1 MKIEIKPATVKRIEK
16 MGGVLTDVAINK
28 AIDIIE
34 GKKDCPKPKLK
45 LTGTKPIKAIINGKD
60 VDGEKLGWS
69 FILLELMRVAGKDKT
84 NLNQLGEI
92 FSHPAVIEGKIR
104 DAQHIPIEG
113 TNNSIRYMTN
123 TPTGYSIAHG
133 AKKLGYKIYIEYQWT
148 DGKRGE
154 MRVNC

>member
-1 MKIEIKPATVKRIEK
+1 MKIEIKPTTVERIEK
-16 MGGVLTDVAINK
+16 IGGTLTDVAINK
-28 AIDIIE
+28 AIDIVE
-34 GKKDCPKPKLK
+34 GKKDDTKPKLN
-45 LTGTKPIKAIINGKD
+45 LTGTKPIKATINGKS
-60 VDGEKLGWS
+60 VNSKNLGWS
-69 FILLELMRVAGKDKT
+69 FILTELMRLAGKDKT

-123 TPTGYSIAHG
+123 TPTGYSIAYG
-133 AKKLGYKIYIEYQWT
+133 AKKLGYKLYIEYQWT